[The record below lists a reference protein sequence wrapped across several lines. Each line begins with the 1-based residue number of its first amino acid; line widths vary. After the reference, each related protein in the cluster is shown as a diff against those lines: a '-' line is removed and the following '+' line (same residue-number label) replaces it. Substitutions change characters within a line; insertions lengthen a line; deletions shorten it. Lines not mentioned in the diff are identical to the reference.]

1 MTAAGP
7 ARNTTG
13 APENATGLSQA
24 APDLPAAEHSGASA
38 KHASHLVHA
47 LRRAGLDLRLLLMAV
62 LLLGMGV
69 AFHVLSGGVFLSPEN
84 LYNIAQQTAVV
95 GIVSTVMV
103 LVIVARHI
111 DLSVGSVMGFVG
123 VLIAF
128 LMYTSGWPWFA
139 ACLAGLVVAIL
150 VSVYQGTLTAMLGVP
165 SFVVTLGGLMSFR
178 GAAFLVAD
186 GKTQPVNDEFFQRLG
201 GGYDGSI
208 GVTATWALT
217 ALVTAGLFVRMAQR
231 RRSRSRHE
239 MQNEPLWIDVA
250 VTVLP
255 CVVLLAFAWAMNS
268 YQITSKTEPQGI
280 PIPVLIWAG
289 VAAVLSFLVHRTRFG
304 RYVFAMGGNP
314 DAAELVGIPVKRVT
328 LQLFVLLAVLV
339 TIAAIV
345 SIARL
350 NAGTNSLG
358 TGMELY
364 VIAAAV
370 IGGTALAGGA
380 GSILGSALGA
390 LIMQS
395 LDSGM
400 LLLDVSIGKR
410 MVIIGQVLIVAVVFD
425 VLYRRR
431 FGER

>member
-1 MTAAGP
+1 MSSSP
-7 ARNTTG
+7 NLWRR
-13 APENATGLSQA
+13 
-24 APDLPAAEHSGASA
+24 SG
-38 KHASHLVHA
+38 V
-47 LRRAGLDLRLLLMAV
+47 DLRLLLMSV
-62 LLLGMGV
+62 LLVVMAIV
-69 AFHVLSGGVFLSPEN
+69 FHVLSGGVFLSPEN

-103 LVIVARHI
+103 LIIVARHI

-123 VLIAF
+123 VLIAY
-128 LMYTSGWPWFA
+128 LQYSAGWSWPA
-139 ACLAGLVVAIL
+139 ASLAGLAVALL
-150 VSVYQGTLTAMLGVP
+150 VSLYQGGLTAVLGVP

-201 GGYDGSI
+201 GGYDGGI
-208 GVTATWALT
+208 GTTASWGLA
-217 ALVTAGLFVRMAQR
+217 ALVAVVIFARMLQK
-231 RRSRSRHE
+231 RSARQRHE
-239 MQNEPLWIDVA
+239 MPVEPLWLD
-250 VTVLP
+250 L
-255 CVVLLAFAWAMNS
+255 LLAAVPAAVVFAFAATMNN
-268 YQITSKTEPQGI
+268 YQISSKTEAQGI
-280 PIPVLIWAG
+280 PIPVLIWAV
-289 VAAVLSFLVHRTRFG
+289 VAVVLSFIVHRTRFG

-314 DAAELVGIPVKRVT
+314 DAAALVGIPVKRVT
-328 LQLFVLLAVLV
+328 LMLFALLAVLV

-370 IGGTALAGGA
+370 IGGTALAGGS
-380 GSILGSALGA
+380 GSIFGSVLGA

-400 LLLDVSIGKR
+400 LLLDVPIGKR

-425 VLYRRR
+425 VLYRKK
-431 FGER
+431 FGEN

>member
-1 MTAAGP
+1 MTSSP
-7 ARNTTG
+7 SLWRRTG
-13 APENATGLSQA
+13 
-24 APDLPAAEHSGASA
+24 
-38 KHASHLVHA
+38 V
-47 LRRAGLDLRLLLMAV
+47 DLRLLLMGV
-62 LLLGMGV
+62 LLVVMAV
-69 AFHVLSGGVFLSPEN
+69 VFHVLSGGVFLSPEN

-103 LVIVARHI
+103 LIIVARHI

-123 VLIAF
+123 VLVAY
-128 LMYTSGWPWFA
+128 LQYTSGWSWPA
-139 ACLAGLVVAIL
+139 ASLAGLAVALL
-150 VSVYQGTLTAMLGVP
+150 VSLYQGGLTAVLGVP

-201 GGYDGSI
+201 GGYDGGI
-208 GVTATWALT
+208 GTTASWVLAV
-217 ALVTAGLFVRMAQR
+217 LVAIVLFARMLQKR
-231 RRSRSRHE
+231 RARQRHE
-239 MQNEPLWIDVA
+239 MPVEPLWIEILLTA
-250 VTVLP
+250 VPAVIVLG
-255 CVVLLAFAWAMNS
+255 FAAVMNS
-268 YQITSKTEPQGI
+268 YQIASKTEPQGM
-280 PIPVLIWAG
+280 PIPVLIWAA
-289 VAAVLSFLVHRTRFG
+289 VAVTLSFIVHRTRFG

-314 DAAELVGIPVKRVT
+314 DAAALVGIPVKRVT
-328 LQLFVLLAVLV
+328 LMLFALLAVLV

-358 TGMELY
+358 IGMELY

-370 IGGTALAGGA
+370 IGGTALAGGS
-380 GSILGSALGA
+380 GSILGSVLGA

-400 LLLDVSIGKR
+400 LLLDVAIGKR

-425 VLYRRR
+425 VLYRKR
-431 FGER
+431 FGETS

>member
-1 MTAAGP
+1 MSS
-7 ARNTTG
+7 
-13 APENATGLSQA
+13 APGIWRR
-24 APDLPAAEHSGASA
+24 SG
-38 KHASHLVHA
+38 V
-47 LRRAGLDLRLLLMAV
+47 DLRLLLMC
-62 LLLGMGV
+62 LLLVVMAIV
-69 AFHVLSGGVFLSPEN
+69 FHLMSGGVFLSPEN

-103 LVIVARHI
+103 LIIVARHI

-123 VLIAF
+123 VLIAY
-128 LMYTSGWPWFA
+128 LQYTSGWSWPT
-139 ACLAGLVVAIL
+139 ACLAGLAVAIL
-150 VSVYQGTLTAMLGVP
+150 VSLYQGGLTAVLGVP

-201 GGYDGSI
+201 GGYDGGI
-208 GVTATWALT
+208 GTTATWVLAV
-217 ALVTAGLFVRMAQR
+217 LVGIVLFARMLQKRRARQR
-231 RRSRSRHE
+231 HG
-239 MQNEPLWIDVA
+239 MPVEPLWMDLLLTA
-250 VTVLP
+250 VPAAAVF
-255 CVVLLAFAWAMNS
+255 AFAATMNS
-268 YQITSKTEPQGI
+268 YKISSKTEAQGI
-280 PIPVLIWAG
+280 PIPVLIWAV
-289 VAAVLSFLVHRTRFG
+289 VAVVLSFIVHRTRFG

-314 DAAELVGIPVKRVT
+314 DAAALVGIPVKRVT
-328 LQLFVLLAVLV
+328 MMLFALLAVLV
-339 TIAAIV
+339 TVAAIV

-370 IGGTALAGGA
+370 IGGTALAGGS
-380 GSILGSALGA
+380 GSIFGSVLGA

-400 LLLDVSIGKR
+400 LLLDVPIGKR

-425 VLYRRR
+425 VLYRKYV
-431 FGER
+431 GEQG

>member
-1 MTAAGP
+1 MSQSP
-7 ARNTTG
+7 
-13 APENATGLSQA
+13 GLWRR
-24 APDLPAAEHSGASA
+24 SGI
-38 KHASHLVHA
+38 
-47 LRRAGLDLRLLLMAV
+47 DLRLLLMSA
-62 LLLGMGV
+62 LLVVMALV
-69 AFHVLSGGVFLSPEN
+69 FHVLSGGIFLTPEN

-95 GIVSTVMV
+95 GIVATVMV

-123 VLIAF
+123 VLVAY
-128 LMYTSGWPWFA
+128 LQYTSGWSWPA
-139 ACLAGLVVAIL
+139 ACLAGLAVALL
-150 VSVYQGTLTAMLGVP
+150 VSLYQGGLTAMLGVP

-201 GGYDGSI
+201 GGYDGGI
-208 GVTATWALT
+208 GTTATWVLA
-217 ALVTAGLFVRMAQR
+217 ALVGVVLFARKLQQR
-231 RRSRSRHE
+231 RARQRHE
-239 MQNEPLWIDVA
+239 MPVEPLWLDLLLTAVPVA
-250 VTVLP
+250 VV
-255 CVVLLAFAWAMNS
+255 LAFAATMNS
-268 YQITSKTEPQGI
+268 YQISSKTEPQGI
-280 PIPVLIWAG
+280 PIPVLIWAV
-289 VAAVLSFLVHRTRFG
+289 VAVVLSFIVHRTRFG

-314 DAAELVGIPVKRVT
+314 DAAALVGIPVKRVT
-328 LQLFVLLAVLV
+328 MLLFALLAVLV
-339 TIAAIV
+339 TVAAIV

-358 TGMELY
+358 SGMELY

-370 IGGTALAGGA
+370 IGGAALAGGS
-380 GSILGSALGA
+380 GSIFGSVLGA

-400 LLLDVSIGKR
+400 LLLDVQIGKR

-425 VLYRRR
+425 VLYRKY

>member
-1 MTAAGP
+1 MAA
-7 ARNTTG
+7 AI
-13 APENATGLSQA
+13 A
-24 APDLPAAEHSGASA
+24 
-38 KHASHLVHA
+38 A
-47 LRRAGLDLRLLLMAV
+47 LRQARIDWRLVLMGAV
-62 LLLGMGV
+62 LVGIALV
-69 AFHVLSGGVFLSPEN
+69 FNVLSGGIFLSPEN

-95 GIVSTVMV
+95 GIVATVVV
-103 LVIVARHI
+103 LIIVARHI

-128 LMYTSGWPWFA
+128 LMYTSGWSWPA
-139 ACLAGLVVAIL
+139 AALAGLAVAIA
-150 VSVYQGTLTAMLGVP
+150 VSLYQGALTAVLGVP

-201 GGYDGSI
+201 GGYDGAI
-208 GVTATWALT
+208 GTTASWALAGVVCVAM
-217 ALVTAGLFVRMAQR
+217 ALAAYAKRRNQKRFDVQR
-231 RRSRSRHE
+231 
-239 MQNEPLWIDVA
+239 NPLWLDLGVLA
-250 VTVLP
+250 VPVLI
-255 CVVLLAFAWAMNS
+255 VLAFTAAMNA
-268 YQITSKTEPQGI
+268 YQIPNKDAPQGI
-280 PIPVLIWAG
+280 PIPVLIWAA
-289 VAAVLSFLVHRTRFG
+289 VALGLSFIVHRTRFG

-314 DAAELVGIPVKRVT
+314 DAAALVGIPVKRVT
-328 LQLFVLLAVLV
+328 LGLFVLLGVLI
-339 TIAAIV
+339 TIAAVV

-370 IGGTALAGGA
+370 IGGTALAGGS
-380 GSILGSALGA
+380 GSILGSVLGA

-410 MVIIGQVLIVAVVFD
+410 MVIIGQVLIAAVVFD
-425 VLYRRR
+425 VLYRRWT
-431 FGER
+431 GEPS

>member
-1 MTAAGP
+1 LTADRPAGEA
-7 ARNTTG
+7 ARG
-13 APENATGLSQA
+13 DAPGDR
-24 APDLPAAEHSGASA
+24 PGG
-38 KHASHLVHA
+38 HLWQ
-47 LRRAGLDLRLLLMAV
+47 RAGLDLRLVLMSALLV
-62 LLLGMGV
+62 VMGIV
-69 AFHVLSGGVFLSPEN
+69 FHALSGGIFMSPEN

-123 VLIAF
+123 VLIAY
-128 LMYTSGWPWFA
+128 LMYTSGWSWEA
-139 ACLAGLVVAIL
+139 ASLAGLAIALL
-150 VSVYQGTLTAMLGVP
+150 VSMYQGWLTAVLGVP

-201 GGYDGSI
+201 GGYDGGI
-208 GVTATWALT
+208 GVAATWALT
-217 ALVTAGLFVRMAQR
+217 ALVIAGLFARLAQE
-231 RRSRSRHE
+231 RRSRRRHE
-239 MQNEPLWIDVA
+239 MPVEPLWLDIA
-250 VTVLP
+250 VTALP
-255 CVVLLAFAWAMNS
+255 CVVLIAFAWAMNS
-268 YQITSKTEPQGI
+268 YQISSKAEPQGI
-280 PIPVLIWAG
+280 PIPVLIWAV
-289 VAAVLSFLVHRTRFG
+289 VAGVLSFLVHRTRFG

-314 DAAELVGIPVKRVT
+314 DAAALVGIPVRRVT
-328 LQLFVLLAVLV
+328 LLLFALLGILV
-339 TIAAIV
+339 TVAAIV

-358 TGMELY
+358 AGMELY

-370 IGGTALAGGA
+370 IGGTALAGGS

-400 LLLDVSIGKR
+400 LLLDVAIGKR
-410 MVIIGQVLIVAVVFD
+410 MVIMGQVLIVAVVFD

-431 FGER
+431 FGEK